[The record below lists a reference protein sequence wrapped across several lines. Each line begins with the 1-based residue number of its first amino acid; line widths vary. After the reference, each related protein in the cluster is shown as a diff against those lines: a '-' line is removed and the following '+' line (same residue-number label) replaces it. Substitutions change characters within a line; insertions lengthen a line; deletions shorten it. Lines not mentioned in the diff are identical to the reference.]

1 MRSGAAVTSAAP
13 DPTGAALQPSPTT
26 LGSPPRT
33 RLQARDVVVT
43 ACRELHPGDVGQEVA
58 NPAAARGRRGCGPGR
73 PDDRGGPVGRVDLD
87 APPRESTREPA
98 GPAPH
103 VQHRPAAPRQL
114 PQQPVVVVVV
124 VEWHRR
130 ILDLEDAMCFDRDAR
145 PPLPPVAGA
154 AAEQGDLVLT
164 AADGNRLAAYF
175 ARAADPTGAGIVIMP
190 DVRGLHAFYKE
201 LAQRFA
207 EAGVDAVAIDY
218 FGRTAGTGPRGH
230 DFDYPTHVRQT
241 TVEGVTAD
249 TGAGVAHLRSPQ
261 GGGARAVFTVGF
273 CFGGGRSWWPAT
285 TTPRRCRSSRTS
297 TAGSP
302 PRACLTTC
310 TSTRV
315 PPTRSSTAPSSS
327 TRTPRRTPG
336 AGCSTS
342 SPVTPPRG
350 GDGSGRSL
358 PRRAA
363 SGLLGRCAF
372 AGVSLVVA
380 VKRWWSAGRGGRA
393 HGRRRAHG
401 PLHAR
406 RDTRMLPGDQLTRRW
421 RPRRVKRS
429 RPRRPMMSTAAA
441 HRGVSPV
448 SHRSRDDG
456 KGRWVAPAL

>member
-1 MRSGAAVTSAAP
+1 
-13 DPTGAALQPSPTT
+13 
-26 LGSPPRT
+26 
-33 RLQARDVVVT
+33 
-43 ACRELHPGDVGQEVA
+43 
-58 NPAAARGRRGCGPGR
+58 
-73 PDDRGGPVGRVDLD
+73 
-87 APPRESTREPA
+87 
-98 GPAPH
+98 
-103 VQHRPAAPRQL
+103 
-114 PQQPVVVVVV
+114 
-124 VEWHRR
+124 
-130 ILDLEDAMCFDRDAR
+130 MCFDRDAR

-154 AAEQGDLVLT
+154 AAEKGDLVLT

-249 TGAGVAHLRSPQ
+249 AGAGVAHLRSPQ

-273 CFGGGRSWWPAT
+273 CFGGGRSWRQAAAGHGLAGAIGLYGNPQLTLDALDRVQAPLLVLVAGDDNATPVSVFEDFDRRLTAAGLPHDPPLVLRPHLPAARGRLGGRLA
-285 TTPRRCRSSRTS
+285 PDARLHR
-297 TAGSP
+297 P
-302 PRACLTTC
+302 PHPRA
-310 TSTRV
+310 
-315 PPTRSSTAPSSS
+315 
-327 TRTPRRTPG
+327 G
-336 AGCSTS
+336 
-342 SPVTPPRG
+342 VT
-350 GDGSGRSL
+350 DQ
-358 PRRAA
+358 A
-363 SGLLGRCAF
+363 SRFLDERHLGLLGRCAS

-406 RDTRMLPGDQLTRRW
+406 RDTRMLPGDHLTRRW

-448 SHRSRDDG
+448 SHRSRDDD
-456 KGRWVAPAL
+456 KG